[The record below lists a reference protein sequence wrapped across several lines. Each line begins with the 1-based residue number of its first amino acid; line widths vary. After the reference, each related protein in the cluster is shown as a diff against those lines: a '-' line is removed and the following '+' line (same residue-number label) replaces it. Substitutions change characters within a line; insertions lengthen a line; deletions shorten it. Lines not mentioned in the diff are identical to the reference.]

1 EARLTAGNIA
11 TWAAWSRRR
20 PKEDGMKQI
29 LFGAGLVAIALL
41 PDFSEAQP
49 ASIPACCVTGPGI
62 SAVSAA
68 YKKRYPPGY
77 TSHGCA
83 NEHEI
88 RELQRMWPET
98 RWPKSMRCF
107 PYR

>member
-1 EARLTAGNIA
+1 
-11 TWAAWSRRR
+11 
-20 PKEDGMKQI
+20 MKQI
-29 LFGAGLVAIALL
+29 IVGAGLVAIALW
-41 PDFSEAQP
+41 PDFSEAGP
-49 ASIPACCVTGPGI
+49 ASIPTCCLTGPGI
-62 SAVSAA
+62 LVVSAT
-68 YKKRYPPGY
+68 YKKKRYPPGY
-77 TSHGCA
+77 NSHRCA